1 MIDAKRL
8 EGMLVDILNRG
19 NFDDVPVE
27 SLDFHRCF
35 EAFLIYPNK
44 DLSQGYKH
52 SHPRCACG

>member
-27 SLDFHRCF
+27 SLDFPRCF
-35 EAFLIYPNK
+35 EAFLIYSNK
-44 DLSQGYKH
+44 DLSQGYK
-52 SHPRCACG
+52 R

>member
-27 SLDFHRCF
+27 SLDF
-35 EAFLIYPNK
+35 L
-44 DLSQGYKH
+44 DVLKH
-52 SHPRCACG
+52 F